1 MHAND
6 TDLPLRR
13 RDRGTDE
20 ALRRADGRPRCRP
33 PGPPRLRLR
42 LPRPERR
49 RQDDPH
55 PHAARADTRVRRPN
69 EAARPVRAAAASRRA
84 RTRRRNRRGTAF
96 PRSPHRPR
104 EPPRRRRSPRPRGSR
119 PHRRGARAG
128 RPHRPSRRP
137 RQDVLPGHAPAP
149 RHCALPARRPR
160 APHPRRADERARPRG
175 HPGVPRVRPVVRGR
189 RAHDRP
195 LLAPARRNREDLRP
209 RRNRRRRHDRRTG
222 LHRRAPRGRP
232 RRLRRSRR
240 HPPRTRRPRGA
251 RGGRTRHRRR
261 RSPRRVGAR
270 RPRRPRSQPPPR
282 RGRHRRAPARA
293 PAGLARAASPRD
305 HDPIGERSMTAFALP
320 APRLVAAD
328 VLKLRRNRSLA
339 LVTGVLTVGAVA
351 ITVAVM
357 ELLHLTNATKHGPA
371 GGVQNLG
378 HVAFLIAML
387 GTAAAAIVGSR
398 AGAGD
403 KDAGVYRD
411 LVVTGRSR
419 VSLYL
424 SRIPAGIAFLLPF
437 VAGAYALE
445 AVSAVVLAGLWTVLE
460 VTFFYLLSVA
470 VAALLGSRSYAIG
483 VVLAFR
489 LAITPIVASISAL
502 GIVRELMPGVAM
514 QSLAPAGLGDAA
526 RQGPAIAMSTAAVA
540 AVLLVWAVAA
550 LALAGWRDVTR
561 DA

>member
-1 MHAND
+1 
-6 TDLPLRR
+6 
-13 RDRGTDE
+13 
-20 ALRRADGRPRCRP
+20 
-33 PGPPRLRLR
+33 
-42 LPRPERR
+42 
-49 RQDDPH
+49 
-55 PHAARADTRVRRPN
+55 
-69 EAARPVRAAAASRRA
+69 
-84 RTRRRNRRGTAF
+84 
-96 PRSPHRPR
+96 
-104 EPPRRRRSPRPRGSR
+104 
-119 PHRRGARAG
+119 
-128 RPHRPSRRP
+128 
-137 RQDVLPGHAPAP
+137 
-149 RHCALPARRPR
+149 
-160 APHPRRADERARPRG
+160 
-175 HPGVPRVRPVVRGR
+175 
-189 RAHDRP
+189 
-195 LLAPARRNREDLRP
+195 
-209 RRNRRRRHDRRTG
+209 
-222 LHRRAPRGRP
+222 
-232 RRLRRSRR
+232 
-240 HPPRTRRPRGA
+240 
-251 RGGRTRHRRR
+251 
-261 RSPRRVGAR
+261 
-270 RPRRPRSQPPPR
+270 
-282 RGRHRRAPARA
+282 
-293 PAGLARAASPRD
+293 
-305 HDPIGERSMTAFALP
+305 MTAFALP

-357 ELLHLTNATKHGPA
+357 ELLHLANATKHGPA

-437 VAGAYALE
+437 VAGAYVLE
-445 AVSAVVLAGLWTVLE
+445 AVSAVVLAGSKPVPDMRLLVLTGLWTVLE

-514 QSLAPAGLGDAA
+514 QSLVPPGLGDAA

-550 LALAGWRDVTR
+550 VALAGWRDVTR